1 MSAQLSPPT
10 LLQVKQVQPQPA
22 AAPSGAP
29 AGQAH
34 EGQVAPGP
42 GAEGE
47 AQPPSAMP
55 SFLML
60 IAIFAIFYFIGI
72 RPQQKQAKEHKE
84 LVKSLGPGD
93 KVVTSSGIL
102 GRITALDDTIVTLEV
117 DKNTRLK
124 ILRDHVQGRQKDS
137 KDNAAASARRR

>member
-1 MSAQLSPPT
+1 
-10 LLQVKQVQPQPA
+10 
-22 AAPSGAP
+22 
-29 AGQAH
+29 
-34 EGQVAPGP
+34 
-42 GAEGE
+42 
-47 AQPPSAMP
+47 MP